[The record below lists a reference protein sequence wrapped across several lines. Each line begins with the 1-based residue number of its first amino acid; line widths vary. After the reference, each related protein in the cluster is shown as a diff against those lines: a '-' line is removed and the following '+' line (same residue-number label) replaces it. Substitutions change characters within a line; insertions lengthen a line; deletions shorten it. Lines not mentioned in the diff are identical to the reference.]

1 MTDSIYVGID
11 VAQDW
16 LDVWLHPVRKYK
28 RFPNT
33 TQGISKLLE
42 HLAEQDG
49 GIAKVVLEAT
59 GGLEYQ
65 AARRLQKTGFPT
77 AVVNPYFTSA
87 FRTMR
92 GKRTKT
98 DATDAEMLAMFAQKM
113 DPETRPVPTAQEKE
127 MRELTARRVQLIEM
141 VTAEK
146 NRLRRV
152 DSEPVKLSVRV
163 MITLL
168 DEEKQRIEKRLQKM
182 VQEHEA
188 YARQYKLLTS
198 IPAIGPAVAI
208 TLITELPE
216 LGQLNKKEIAS
227 LVGLAPHN
235 RDSGKSTGKA
245 SIRTGGGRRC
255 VKAALYMGA
264 LVAARRNPAIK
275 TFYQR
280 LVENGKPKKVALIA
294 CMRKLLIIA
303 NQMIKEQREWQEDYV
318 SNTQL
323 A

>member
-1 MTDSIYVGID
+1 MVDSIYVGID
-11 VAQDW
+11 VAQEW
-16 LDVWLHPVRKYK
+16 LDVWLHPKHQYK
-28 RFPNT
+28 RFSNT

-42 HLAEQDG
+42 HLTEQDNPV
-49 GIAKVVLEAT
+49 AKVVLEAT

-65 AARRLQKTGFPT
+65 AARRLQKAGVPT

-87 FRTMR
+87 FRVMR

-98 DATDAEMLAMFAQKM
+98 DATDAEMLAMFAEKM
-113 DPETRPVPTAQEKE
+113 DPEIRPVPTAQEKE

-146 NRLRRV
+146 NRLKRI
-152 DSEPVKLSVRV
+152 DSESVLLSVRV

-168 DEEKQRIEKRLQKM
+168 AEEKERIEKRLQKM
-182 VQEHEA
+182 VQEHET
-188 YARQYKLLTS
+188 YANQYRLLTS

-227 LVGLAPHN
+227 LAGLAPHN
-235 RDSGKSTGKA
+235 RDSGKTTGKA
-245 SIRTGGGRRC
+245 AIRTGGGRRC

-264 LVAARRNPAIK
+264 LVATRHNPVLK
-275 TFYQR
+275 TFYKR
-280 LVENGKPKKVALIA
+280 LVENGKPKKVAIVA
-294 CMRKLLIIA
+294 VMRKLLIIA
-303 NQMIKEQREWQEDYV
+303 NQMTKEQREWSENYQHP
-318 SNTQL
+318 
-323 A
+323 

>member
-1 MTDSIYVGID
+1 MGNSAQYVGID
-11 VAQDW
+11 VASEW
-16 LDVWLHPVRKYK
+16 LDVWLHPARIYK
-28 RFPNT
+28 RFTNDVG
-33 TQGISKLLE
+33 GISALLK
-42 HLAEQDG
+42 HLALVEG
-49 GIAKVVLEAT
+49 GIVKAVLEAT

-65 AARRLQKTGFPT
+65 AARRMQKAGIAV

-87 FRTMR
+87 FRVMR

-98 DATDAEMLAMFAQKM
+98 DATDAEMLAMFAEKM
-113 DPETRPVPTAQEKE
+113 DPEVRPVPTAQEKE

-146 NRLRRV
+146 NRLRRI
-152 DSEPVKLSVRV
+152 DCEPVKLSVRL
-163 MITLL
+163 MIDLL
-168 DEEKQRIEKRLQKM
+168 SEEKQRIEQRLQKM
-182 VQEHEA
+182 VAEHEA
-188 YARQYKLLTS
+188 YATQYRLLTS

-227 LVGLAPHN
+227 LVGLVPHN
-235 RDSGKSTGKA
+235 RDSGKSVGKA

-264 LVAARRNPAIK
+264 LVAARRNPTLAA
-275 TFYQR
+275 FYKR
-280 LVENGKPKKVALIA
+280 LVESGKPKKVAIVA
-294 CMRKLLIIA
+294 TMRKLLITA
-303 NQMIKEQREWQEDYV
+303 NQMIKEQREWSPDY
-318 SNTQL
+318 QH